1 MSAGIRERTRERCLN
16 QLRDAIPEAMALME
30 GPAGELSLA
39 EYARAMPGGGAALQD
54 GEDMIALAE
63 REAARL
69 FSPAAGAA
77 LRRELENRFLVL
89 TANHHGVDFHPE
101 FLQGD
106 LVFALGCRDAVPLF
120 ACGGVPCNNLAYPRG
135 LLLPPR
141 RQDTTKPGRFPALAV
156 GDRHAFVSAQ
166 LPFQASHVRSALDS
180 LPNAERSAQLSPDER
195 EFAAEMLTAIYLHPS
210 VLRRETFRDQMSA
223 ANALLWTRLTS
234 RDLRLPPLASLEFQ
248 HLCGILVAGDIQ
260 RPGTLVHDLLLEPE
274 LTKAIFHTLNGA
286 RACWSMGGDIPP
298 GSSFLF
304 WGLDEKGR
312 GIALYPDPECRT
324 LFAPRRPDMR
334 LELES
339 RSLKNA
345 LLSRRLLP
353 TLYLSFAAAALAR
366 GLSCAGGVFQYAYLP
381 RMAEG
386 TAEALRRCG
395 DDARADR
402 ISARCPLG
410 AGFHALRA
418 ADSENAAMDHA
429 AGPADILRHGGISVQ
444 DWERFG
450 NIRTRDAFSCSL
462 AFQYEDIIPEK
473 ERLPGWLEALRHSSS
488 LMLSHQP

>member
-1 MSAGIRERTRERCLN
+1 MSA
-16 QLRDAIPEAMALME
+16 
-30 GPAGELSLA
+30 
-39 EYARAMPGGGAALQD
+39 
-54 GEDMIALAE
+54 
-63 REAARL
+63 
-69 FSPAAGAA
+69 
-77 LRRELENRFLVL
+77 
-89 TANHHGVDFHPE
+89 
-101 FLQGD
+101 
-106 LVFALGCRDAVPLF
+106 
-120 ACGGVPCNNLAYPRG
+120 PR
-135 LLLPPR
+135 
-141 RQDTTKPGRFPALAV
+141 
-156 GDRHAFVSAQ
+156 S
-166 LPFQASHVRSALDS
+166 DS

-195 EFAAEMLTAIYLHPS
+195 EFAAEMLTDIYLHPS

-298 GSSFLF
+298 RGSFLF

-418 ADSENAAMDHA
+418 VDSENAAMDHA
-429 AGPADILRHGGISVQ
+429 AGRRISSGTAEFP
-444 DWERFG
+444 DRNG
-450 NIRTRDAFSCSL
+450 NASAISGRGTPFPVRSRSSMKTSFPKKNGC
-462 AFQYEDIIPEK
+462 
-473 ERLPGWLEALRHSSS
+473 PGWLEALRHSSS

>member
-16 QLRDAIPEAMALME
+16 RLRAAIPEAMALME

-39 EYARAMPGGGAALQD
+39 EYARAMPGGSAPGGGAALQD
-54 GEDMIALAE
+54 GEDLIALAE

-69 FSPAAGAA
+69 FSPATGAA

-120 ACGGVPCNNLAYPRG
+120 AYGGVPCDNMAFPRG
-135 LLLPPR
+135 ILLAPR
-141 RQDTTKPGRFPALAV
+141 TTDTTRPFHVPLLSNADRRALVSARGPYDPNQVKNALA
-156 GDRHAFVSAQ
+156 A
-166 LPFQASHVRSALDS
+166 LPRFS
-180 LPNAERSAQLSPDER
+180 LSPGEQRAAERLITR
-195 EFAAEMLTAIYLHPS
+195 VYLNPL
-210 VLRRETFRDQMSA
+210 VLGQISFKDQMSV
-223 ANALLWTRLTS
+223 ANALMWRELAATGF
-234 RDLRLPPLASLEFQ
+234 RLPPLASLDLLQLAKE
-248 HLCGILVAGDIQ
+248 LVIQ
-260 RPGTLVHDLLLEPE
+260 DLKQPGSLVHDLLLERE
-274 LTKAIFHTLNGA
+274 LTEAAFHALNHA
-286 RACWSMGGDIPP
+286 RGCWTIRENRLERG
-298 GSSFLF
+298 SFLF
-304 WGLDEKGR
+304 WAIDTKRQGVRLTLHPEAN
-312 GIALYPDPECRT
+312 ALTAPGKTDMLFPLTART
-324 LFAPRRPDMR
+324 LIAA
-334 LELES
+334 LEDG
-339 RSLKNA
+339 RI
-345 LLSRRLLP
+345 LP
-353 TLYLSFAAAALAR
+353 SLYLSFAVLAMAR

-386 TAEALRRCG
+386 TAQALRRCG
-395 DDARADR
+395 DSRADR

-418 ADSENAAMDHA
+418 PDSGNAASDHA
-429 AGPADILRHGGISVQ
+429 AGPADILMHGGISGQ

-450 NIRTRDAFSCSL
+450 SIRARDAFLCSL